1 MNVTN
6 VTNSSLIQNTSMED
20 RKLTEEA
27 CEFIAAIGAGLFYG
41 AIFILM
47 ILCTRYNYCPKPEAC
62 KVLFLVGTAV
72 MLLHIFTNDKYEDI
86 DDLKV
91 KLGFG
96 ISANLTIGITTLLMA
111 LWIFKKR
118 PSLNCTEN
126 CPIPC
131 INPHHKDDKLCC
143 FGAVGLA
150 YWFYAAVLV
159 TSWAISKNGFNDYFN
174 WSSAKYYYRCLTA
187 FHLIYT
193 FMKTTM
199 ENMTTIS
206 FCRSKCNHFLTGCL
220 VLGMF
225 SEFLGAALDQYVGPI
240 EERYQYVLKSYII
253 SPFFSVRVFLMF
265 RAVVLRTSN
274 ARHPPS

>member
-1 MNVTN
+1 
-6 VTNSSLIQNTSMED
+6 SLILTRRQRQYNLLEGVRGSKRSFED
-20 RKLTEEA
+20 NGSKSRFSLNWRHHTKDRFPGPSVA
-27 CEFIAAIGAGLFYG
+27 EFPTYQ
-41 AIFILM
+41 
-47 ILCTRYNYCPKPEAC
+47 
-62 KVLFLVGTAV
+62 
-72 MLLHIFTNDKYEDI
+72 
-86 DDLKV
+86 DDLEQKS
-91 KLGFG
+91 L
-96 ISANLTIGITTLLMA
+96 ALLLSHFNMPYSEFFC
-111 LWIFKKR
+111 LSCF
-118 PSLNCTEN
+118 NQ
-126 CPIPC
+126 
-131 INPHHKDDKLCC
+131 LCC

-159 TSWAISKNGFNDYFN
+159 TSWAISKNGLNDYFN
-174 WSSAKYYYRCLTA
+174 WISVKYYFRCLTA

-193 FMKTTM
+193 FMKTNM
-199 ENMTTIS
+199 ENMTTSS

-220 VLGMF
+220 LLGIF